1 MSVRRLAE
9 KQPASFAFTPENLSW
24 AKARIEKYPE
34 GRQQSA
40 VIPILWRAQE
50 QCGGWLPQKAIE
62 ATADLLGMARIRV
75 LEVATFYTMFNL
87 APVGRFHVQLCGTTP
102 CMLRGSEELKK
113 VCRRMI
119 GEENH
124 VTADGT
130 FSWIEVECLGAC
142 VNAPMVQINADYYE
156 DLTPETFTRIIND
169 LSAGRKPKLGP
180 QIDRI
185 NSAPI
190 GGPKT
195 LTDPELFTVNGKPAP
210 RGAQSQADDKAKKP
224 GEPAN
229 LRDAPLPKSPEADA
243 TDPRRK

>member
-9 KQPASFAFTPENLSW
+9 KQPAHFAFTPENLSW
-24 AKARIEKYPE
+24 AKAQVAKYPE
-34 GRQQSA
+34 SRQQSA
-40 VIPILWRAQE
+40 VISILWRAQE

-102 CMLRGSEELKK
+102 CMLRGAEDLKK
-113 VCRRMI
+113 ICRRMI

-156 DLTPETFTRIIND
+156 DLTPETLTRIIND
-169 LSAGRKPKLGP
+169 LSAGRKPKPGP

-190 GGPKT
+190 GGPTT
-195 LTDPELFTVNGKPAP
+195 LTDPALFAVNGKPAERDARP
-210 RGAQSQADDKAKKP
+210 GADDEAKKP
-224 GEPAN
+224 GDAAN
-229 LRDAPLPKSPEADA
+229 LRDAPMPKPPEGDA
-243 TDPRRK
+243 TEPRRN

>member
-9 KQPASFAFTPENLSW
+9 KQPASFAFTPDNLSW
-24 AKARIEKYPE
+24 ARAQIAKYPE

-62 ATADLLGMARIRV
+62 ATADLLGMAKIRV

-102 CMLRGSEELKK
+102 CMLRGSEDLKK

-119 GEENH
+119 GGENH
-124 VTADGT
+124 VTADGA

-156 DLTPETFTRIIND
+156 DLTPEILTHIINA
-169 LSAGRKPKLGP
+169 LLAGRMPKPGP

-190 GGPKT
+190 GGPTT
-195 LTDPELFTVNGKPAP
+195 LTDPALFGVNGKAAT
-210 RGAQSQADDKAKKP
+210 RSASSQTDDEAKKP
-224 GEPAN
+224 GDAAN
-229 LRDAPLPKSPEADA
+229 LRDAPMPKPPEADA

>member
-9 KQPASFAFTPENLSW
+9 KQPASFAFTPANLVW
-24 AKARIEKYPE
+24 AKAQIAKYPE

-62 ATADLLGMARIRV
+62 ATAELLGMAKIRV

-102 CMLRGSEELKK
+102 CMLCGAADLKK

-119 GEENH
+119 GEENK

-130 FSWIEVECLGAC
+130 FS
-142 VNAPMVQINADYYE
+142 
-156 DLTPETFTRIIND
+156 
-169 LSAGRKPKLGP
+169 
-180 QIDRI
+180 
-185 NSAPI
+185 
-190 GGPKT
+190 
-195 LTDPELFTVNGKPAP
+195 
-210 RGAQSQADDKAKKP
+210 
-224 GEPAN
+224 
-229 LRDAPLPKSPEADA
+229 
-243 TDPRRK
+243 